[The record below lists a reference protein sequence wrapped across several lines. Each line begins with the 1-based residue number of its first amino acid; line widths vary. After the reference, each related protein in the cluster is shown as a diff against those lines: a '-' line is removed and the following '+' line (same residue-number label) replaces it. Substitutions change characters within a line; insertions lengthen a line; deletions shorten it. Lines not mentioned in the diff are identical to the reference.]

1 MCNLKSCLFCKISA
15 TPRQNQISDIQ
26 KTYVSCFFKY
36 HRQSVFDYCLILCVI
51 MKSAMGDRRNFG
63 IYAAFTI
70 ILSAMFGIL
79 LYISPAYVDDAWY
92 LENFT
97 GAPGSWEYFVT
108 TVSNSYRHWQY
119 DTGRLCNMAAVPFLA
134 LFPKW
139 VFSIATAVAI
149 WIIYLSGPYLART
162 GYISIG
168 SVFWIFVVT
177 FVFPWF
183 DFMMTVIFCCNYVWS
198 VALAVIYLYLL
209 NRFAGKPS
217 LSTLAKVSVF
227 LFAVLLGWW
236 HEGIS
241 VPLVAGCVTYFA
253 CRRLM
258 PNKSEWFMLIGLVC
272 GVGLIV
278 MMPAFR
284 LSVSDRESVLFKPV
298 LWETIVGFCFIGL
311 FFVYAVLLGVG
322 FAISSI
328 RRRLTGRL
336 PMLAAILAFDI
347 VGVGIFMK
355 YYSGPRV
362 GAFVQLASAIG
373 IMIVCGRIMIYN
385 NRKNR
390 ALCHVK
396 MCGVVFAFILSF
408 ISLWVSLV
416 VQPGLTREYDEVKLL
431 SEINR
436 GKNPNVV
443 FFDPTCRRLG
453 IDMYKP
459 SYKALTTP
467 WGLEVLNNVTLV
479 PTAFKDLTAGNAG
492 LRQCSDERLYL
503 YKNHIVVKGKTSV
516 SPTTVWLYTRQG
528 DAILSRVEFREFKDV
543 DGNWWTYV
551 VTKAETLT
559 ESLEI
564 KDACLSD
571 SLTE

>member
-26 KTYVSCFFKY
+26 KTDVSCFFKH
-36 HRQSVFDYCLILCVI
+36 HRQSVCDYCLILCVI

-70 ILSAMFGIL
+70 ILSAMFGVL

-92 LENFT
+92 LENST
-97 GAPGSWEYFVT
+97 GAPGSWEYFVS

-119 DTGRLCNMAAVPFLA
+119 DTGRLCNMVAIPFLA

-139 VFSIATAVAI
+139 VFSIVTAVAI
-149 WIIYLSGPYLART
+149 WIIYISGPYLART

-168 SVFWIFVVT
+168 SAFWIFVVT

-198 VALAVIYLYLL
+198 VALAVIYLFLL
-209 NRFAGKPS
+209 DRFAGKPS
-217 LSTLAKVSVF
+217 LLTLANVSIF

-236 HEGIS
+236 HEGVS
-241 VPLVAGCVTYFA
+241 VPLVVGCVTYFV

-328 RRRLTGRL
+328 RRRLTGKL

-347 VGVGIFMK
+347 VGVAIFMK

-362 GAFVQLASAIG
+362 GVFVQLASAIG
-373 IMIVCGRIMIYN
+373 IMTTCSGILANKCLECRT
-385 NRKNR
+385 
-390 ALCHVK
+390 LHCVK
-396 MCGVVFAFILSF
+396 WGGVVFAFVMSF
-408 ISLWVSLV
+408 VNLWAALGI
-416 VQPGLTREYDEVKLL
+416 QPGLTREYNEVKLL

-436 GKNPNVV
+436 GKNTNVV

-453 IDMYKP
+453 IDVYKP

-479 PTAFKDLTAGNAG
+479 PTAFKDLKVGNAG

-503 YKNHIVVKGKTSV
+503 YKNHIVMKGKASV

-528 DAILSRVEFREFKDV
+528 NVVLSRVEFREFKDG
-543 DGNWWTYV
+543 DGNW
-551 VTKAETLT
+551 
-559 ESLEI
+559 
-564 KDACLSD
+564 
-571 SLTE
+571 